1 MTAEIAILNKEA
13 IAMAADSAV
22 TFQDEEDQKIFTSAN
37 KIFTLS
43 KYYPVGIM
51 VYGAATFMDVPW
63 ETIIKT
69 YRNNIGNKS
78 LDTVKNY
85 AEDFIS
91 FFCEQNDLFS
101 KVKQQEYVQNSI
113 FSYFNYMKE
122 QILKEVE
129 DLYRSGEKPTD
140 DKIREITSK
149 TIQQDHN
156 RWTNAGLETKIS
168 KSNLNKLKDEIGVIV
183 AKARKEI
190 FEKLPITTKL
200 NNLLQ
205 KIAENLFL
213 KFPEGVTRT
222 NLSGI
227 VIAGFGSKEIFPSLI
242 SFLFDGIA
250 CNHLKFK
257 IDSEHKID
265 FESDAAIIPF
275 AQSEMVATFITGI
288 HPDYQIAITKDM
300 FKILDEYPS
309 VIVDHITKLSEI
321 EKERQKKKFKEIS
334 NKKFEEYSKALDN
347 YKRENYV
354 NPILKIVSFLPK
366 SDLAAAMAESLVN
379 LTSFKRKVSP
389 DAETVGGPI
398 DVAVISKGD
407 GFIWIKRK
415 HYFKADLNPQ
425 FFENYYRRT
434 RNEE

>member
-1 MTAEIAILNKEA
+1 
-13 IAMAADSAV
+13 
-22 TFQDEEDQKIFTSAN
+22 
-37 KIFTLS
+37 
-43 KYYPVGIM
+43 
-51 VYGAATFMDVPW
+51 
-63 ETIIKT
+63 
-69 YRNNIGNKS
+69 
-78 LDTVKNY
+78 
-85 AEDFIS
+85 
-91 FFCEQNDLFS
+91 
-101 KVKQQEYVQNSI
+101 
-113 FSYFNYMKE
+113 MKE

-149 TIQQDHN
+149 TIQQDYD
-156 RWTNAGLETKIS
+156 RWTNAELETKIS

-183 AKARKEI
+183 AKARKGI

-334 NKKFEEYSKALDN
+334 NKKFEEYIKALDN

-366 SDLAAAMAESLVN
+366 SDLAAMAESLVN

-415 HYFKADLNPQ
+415 HYFKSDLNPQ
-425 FFENYYRRT
+425 FFENY
-434 RNEE
+434 